1 MVVVNEMDQEMVT
14 VTVDTRDDSVEKM
27 MERDSEMEIEMM
39 ELFEDLTLEDI
50 VANKACVGKIMGCKN
65 MAASVVKKILLGIW
79 NLEDGWRMK
88 KFEEGVLGFFF
99 ESEADCSF
107 VLNKRPWLVNGVL
120 LNIKPWPLEGEV
132 RLSEFELARFWV
144 EFHGLP
150 TRCLSE
156 NNIPIL
162 AKKVG
167 QLVKSD
173 GKSKEETTEG
183 PSGSC
188 FNAAA
193 FKRERLLCNEGVK
206 LIGGNARQKGSWKR
220 RPLPVQKEAGE
231 GSSQAT
237 AVPDRSAGK
246 MEGTEEGTLHGALH
260 GSGRPLCSKDDD
272 MARREGKTVV
282 PREFENPPR
291 EECLNIPP
299 KNILTELPTPDFA
312 SVGHE
317 NELGLIPDIGPS
329 LIQSLNIP
337 HIWTC
342 KSQMPHHF
350 PEPINFKWPT
360 NDPQLQKLYCDL
372 LGPDYTN
379 LYKVQPSLISNPP
392 NVSEMIVHL
401 LGSRKRKAHTCK
413 TDGEGEEVAGES
425 FKAGTSRGNP
435 RGRRKKGETCS
446 SFLKRTKLG
455 YHDFCGIPAIGI
467 AGGFCLAWKKG
478 LKMIVRKKFN
488 TGFECQ
494 IEEENKAVWTMFFM
508 YGTPYG
514 REKNAFWQWFSTL
527 VMKCESNWVVC
538 GDLNVIAEASEKR
551 GGYPRCTGVI
561 QRAWSKQ
568 CYGQAGIRVCGKLR
582 NTKNALKVWNRDV
595 FGFCDQQ
602 LKSLYARLSFLQ
614 SQVQVQTA
622 TCEEEAEIQL
632 RIIELEQRQ
641 ERIWRQK
648 SRELWVAIG
657 DCNSKFF
664 HTATLIRRRRN
675 SIRAILDDG
684 QDWIL
689 DRAGIGEYFT
699 RKFRGLYQSQ
709 NPRFDQDFELGY
721 VLERDKLCD
730 LCGEIPENE
739 VHLFRDCH
747 FARCLWF
754 SSPWGIIN
762 SNLGSLSF
770 EDWFLWLV
778 DTGNDSIM
786 MFGACV
792 MEHIW
797 QCRNK
802 LLFQGVKPNLTMS
815 IRQLWQRFNEFKEIL
830 LDECK
835 LTLTTTVNTCSGVI
849 WDLHVRVDASVLD
862 GMAGISVVEM
872 QEDQDEGGVILQS
885 EVVENVLA
893 AELLA
898 IFKALSWA
906 VERKARSVISN
917 GDDMKDV

>member
-1 MVVVNEMDQEMVT
+1 
-14 VTVDTRDDSVEKM
+14 

-120 LNIKPWPLEGEV
+120 LNLKPWPLEGEV

-173 GKSKEETTEG
+173 GKSKEETVRRG
-183 PSGSC
+183 
-188 FNAAA
+188 FL
-193 FKRERLLCNEGVK
+193 R
-206 LIGGNARQKGSWKR
+206 RQCQGSWKR
-220 RPLPVQKEAGE
+220 RPLPVQKESGE

-246 MEGTEEGTLHGALH
+246 MEGTEGGTLHGVLH

-272 MARREGKTVV
+272 VAQREGKIVV
-282 PREFENPPR
+282 LREFENPPR

-317 NELGLIPDIGPS
+317 NELGLLPDIGPS

-350 PEPINFKWPT
+350 PEPINFKWST

-401 LGSRKRKAHTCK
+401 LGSRKRKAHTWYQPIPDKLENSPFEEVSQSATTINDLKASK

-446 SFLKRTKLG
+446 SFLKRT
-455 YHDFCGIPAIGI
+455 
-467 AGGFCLAWKKG
+467 
-478 LKMIVRKKFN
+478 
-488 TGFECQ
+488 
-494 IEEENKAVWTMFFM
+494 AVWTMFFM

-551 GGYPRCTGVI
+551 GGCEYNSREGAHLQNFMVDTGGVDLGFVGPKFMWMRSKGSLNSVRKRLDRVIACADWCVKFPEAAVVHHAIMASDHAPVVLDSQPVTQKLHYPFRFLEVWTADPRCTEVI

-568 CYGQAGIRVCGKLR
+568 CYGQAGNRVCGKLR
-582 NTKNALKVWNRDV
+582 NTKDALKVWNRDV

-602 LKSLYARLSFLQ
+602 LKSL
-614 SQVQVQTA
+614 
-622 TCEEEAEIQL
+622 
-632 RIIELEQRQ
+632 
-641 ERIWRQK
+641 
-648 SRELWVAIG
+648 
-657 DCNSKFF
+657 
-664 HTATLIRRRRN
+664 
-675 SIRAILDDG
+675 
-684 QDWIL
+684 
-689 DRAGIGEYFT
+689 AGIGEYFT

-709 NPRFDQDFELGY
+709 NPRFDQDFE
-721 VLERDKLCD
+721 DKHCD
-730 LCGEIPENE
+730 LCGEMPENE

-754 SSPWGIIN
+754 SSPWGVIN

-778 DTGNDSIM
+778 DTGNDSLM

-815 IRQLWQRFNEFKEIL
+815 IRQLQQRFNEFKEIL

-835 LTLTTTVNTCSGVI
+835 LTLNTTVNTCSGVN

-862 GMAGISVVEM
+862 GS
-872 QEDQDEGGVILQS
+872 
-885 EVVENVLA
+885 
-893 AELLA
+893 LLGCG
-898 IFKALSWA
+898 KES
-906 VERKARSVISN
+906 
-917 GDDMKDV
+917 

>member
-14 VTVDTRDDSVEKM
+14 VTVDTRDDSVAKT

-39 ELFEDLTLEDI
+39 ELLEDLTLEDI
-50 VANKACVGKIMGCKN
+50 VANKACVGKIMG
-65 MAASVVKKILLGIW
+65 
-79 NLEDGWRMK
+79 MK

-120 LNIKPWPLEGEV
+120 LNLKPWPLEGEV

-220 RPLPVQKEAGE
+220 RPLPVQKESGE

-246 MEGTEEGTLHGALH
+246 MEGTKEGTLHGVLH

-272 MARREGKTVV
+272 VAQREGKIVV

-317 NELGLIPDIGPS
+317 IELGLLPNIGPS

-401 LGSRKRKAHTCK
+401 LGSRKRKAHTWYQPIPDKLENSPFEEVSQSATTINDLKASK

-435 RGRRKKGETCS
+435 RGRRKKGETSS
-446 SFLKRTKLG
+446 SFLKRTRRTELFGQCSSCMGRLMVVKRMRSGNGFLPWKRLDRVIACADWCVKFPEAAVVHHAIMASDHALVVLDSHPVTQKLH
-455 YHDFCGIPAIGI
+455 YPFR
-467 AGGFCLAWKKG
+467 FL
-478 LKMIVRKKFN
+478 
-488 TGFECQ
+488 E
-494 IEEENKAVWTMFFM
+494 VWT
-508 YGTPYG
+508 
-514 REKNAFWQWFSTL
+514 A
-527 VMKCESNWVVC
+527 
-538 GDLNVIAEASEKR
+538 D
-551 GGYPRCTGVI
+551 PRCTEVI

-568 CYGQAGIRVCGKLR
+568 CYGQAGNRVCGKLR
-582 NTKNALKVWNRDV
+582 NTKDALKVWNRDV

-602 LKSLYARLSFLQ
+602 LKSL
-614 SQVQVQTA
+614 
-622 TCEEEAEIQL
+622 
-632 RIIELEQRQ
+632 
-641 ERIWRQK
+641 
-648 SRELWVAIG
+648 
-657 DCNSKFF
+657 
-664 HTATLIRRRRN
+664 
-675 SIRAILDDG
+675 
-684 QDWIL
+684 
-689 DRAGIGEYFT
+689 AGIGEYFT

-709 NPRFDQDFELGY
+709 NPRFDQDFE
-721 VLERDKLCD
+721 DKLCD
-730 LCGEIPENE
+730 LCGEMPENE

-754 SSPWGIIN
+754 SSPWGVIN

-778 DTGNDSIM
+778 DTGNDSLI
-786 MFGACV
+786 V
-792 MEHIW
+792 W
-797 QCRNK
+797 
-802 LLFQGVKPNLTMS
+802 
-815 IRQLWQRFNEFKEIL
+815 FNEFKEIL

-835 LTLTTTVNTCSGVI
+835 LTLNTSVNICSGVN

-862 GMAGISVVEM
+862 GKAGISVVEL
-872 QEDQDEGGVILQS
+872 QEDQNEGWVILHS

-906 VERKARSVISN
+906 VERKARSLVKKKVVYALHGLIGTLGDTMVRMMQQPLVFGQYYYGKYHSSHAKYSSKELGTAQILVWIVLLRAEAIYLHKSFVLLSSKVKWQYVFDKVRLQQEETCERFSKQIFSLLEGDSSSKMLTTNVQSN
-917 GDDMKDV
+917 CCNLSLPVQQV